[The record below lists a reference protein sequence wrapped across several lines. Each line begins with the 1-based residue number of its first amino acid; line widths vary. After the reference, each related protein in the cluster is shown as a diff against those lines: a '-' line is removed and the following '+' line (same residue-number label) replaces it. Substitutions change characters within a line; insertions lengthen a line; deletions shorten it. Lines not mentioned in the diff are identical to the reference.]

1 MFALQR
7 LFFDPN
13 QNHIFK
19 TWMYE
24 PGNCTNSSSIKKA
37 LNQTKNN
44 FSEYVFLWIEPVQD
58 RQELSLKL

>member
-1 MFALQR
+1 MNLEIALILVQ
-7 LFFDPN
+7 L
-13 QNHIFK
+13 
-19 TWMYE
+19 
-24 PGNCTNSSSIKKA
+24 KKA